1 MIFKSAYAHC
11 ITPSDLQITPCKFAR
26 RHTISKSAYAR
37 CIAPDFFQ
45 ICSCSTFFYCKT
57 TLLSLE
63 VQHASTFF
71 NVTICGD
78 TFLKHVWHFRF
89 RTCALKKGK
98 RIAFKSDSHRHLN
111 AIHAPTAV
119 CITRVTSPSVLAR
132 SAPSH
137 DRSRNGFLDCG
148 NHVLRPPSPYTLLLR
163 LVLVALRPFGRFRPY
178 SRAGR

>member
-1 MIFKSAYAHC
+1 MTSCKIIYRGYLKLQAYPQTLCIILLRSVKTCIDSIFFKIRAYNFAGRHLIFKSAYARC

-26 RHTISKSAYAR
+26 RHTISKSAYAL

-78 TFLKHVWHFRF
+78 TFLKHVWRFRF

-98 RIAFKSDSHRHLN
+98 RM
-111 AIHAPTAV
+111 AI
-119 CITRVTSPSVLAR
+119 I
-132 SAPSH
+132 
-137 DRSRNGFLDCG
+137 
-148 NHVLRPPSPYTLLLR
+148 
-163 LVLVALRPFGRFRPY
+163 
-178 SRAGR
+178 